1 LQQLST
7 YYQHQYVTGEVVR
20 IVWPPQSPDLNPI
33 EAMWDY
39 VDSKIMNSTRT
50 SQNQM
55 WEMVQEAWNA
65 IPKKFL
71 QKYIFS
77 MKKRCQA
84 VIAGFCREGLPYPL
98 LT

>member
-1 LQQLST
+1 
-7 YYQHQYVTGEVVR
+7 
-20 IVWPPQSPDLNPI
+20 
-33 EAMWDY
+33 
-39 VDSKIMNSTRT
+39 
-50 SQNQM
+50 
-55 WEMVQEAWNA
+55 MVQEAWNA

>member
-1 LQQLST
+1 
-7 YYQHQYVTGEVVR
+7 VVR

-55 WEMVQEAWNA
+55 WEKVQEAWNA
-65 IPKKFL
+65 IP
-71 QKYIFS
+71 
-77 MKKRCQA
+77 
-84 VIAGFCREGLPYPL
+84 
-98 LT
+98 